1 MDEQVLEFTTSGSPL
16 SLSRSIEQY
25 ATGQGS
31 LNAIVVPWESDRV
44 TLSIA
49 VTSAKG
55 DGWAI
60 EHANLGTI
68 RLTDLGNGLTRVAI
82 VAHELRHAEKPK
94 LAALFHG
101 FARQVQSKF
110 QAAP

>member
-1 MDEQVLEFTTSGSPL
+1 
-16 SLSRSIEQY
+16 
-25 ATGQGS
+25 
-31 LNAIVVPWESDRV
+31 
-44 TLSIA
+44 
-49 VTSAKG
+49 
-55 DGWAI
+55 
-60 EHANLGTI
+60 LGTI

-82 VAHELRHAEKPK
+82 VAHELDHAEKPK